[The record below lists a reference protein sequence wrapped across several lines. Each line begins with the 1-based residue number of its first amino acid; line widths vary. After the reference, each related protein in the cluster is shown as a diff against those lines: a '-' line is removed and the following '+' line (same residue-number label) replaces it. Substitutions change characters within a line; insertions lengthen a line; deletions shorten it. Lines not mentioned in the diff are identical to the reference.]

1 MSRRDEIAVFDHEVM
16 DGHGRQLQLQGMPV
30 LAIVEG
36 DVYPGLCTRVEQPAP
51 DRIFA
56 DHPCKVIFSESPCD
70 LRPGLAIVLRFGEI
84 RLEIVLFVAIGGYI
98 GRGGIV
104 WRRLYDADERPL
116 GQIWRRHVLPALAAI
131 ARDMHE
137 TIIRAC
143 PEKSTLQG

>member
-1 MSRRDEIAVFDHEVM
+1 MSRRDEIAVFDHQVM
-16 DGHGRQLQLQGMPV
+16 DGHGGQLQLQGMPV
-30 LAIVEG
+30 LAVVEG
-36 DVYPGLCTRVEQPAP
+36 DLYSSLCPCIEQPAP

-70 LRPGLAIVLRFGEI
+70 LRPGLAKVLRFVEI
-84 RLEIVLFVAIGGYI
+84 GLEIVQFVAVGGYI

-131 ARDMHE
+131 ARNMHK

-143 PEKSTLQG
+143 PENPTPQ